1 MEQALVY
8 KEQYARAWTL
18 TKPSKASAL
27 KCLEELCKHLPESD
41 YAAEAQYR
49 SLLRYFQ
56 ATPSKKAPKSLPEW
70 ASLFRSEEVFKR
82 AAITE
87 MHISDGRLE
96 STNGHICIQVPG
108 YADHDDG
115 YYSHELLPISKS
127 EKFPFFN
134 PILDGGERHPEI
146 RFQGLESCEVQTLE
160 AGRLSGVEKTGLI
173 FRIGNKWIQKQYLD
187 AVLAGSKLTSLEFRG
202 DADPLGALYFFGVR
216 QDPSS
221 LSRIRGAAMPIRYE
235 S

>member
-8 KEQYARAWTL
+8 NEQYAKAWTL

-27 KCLEELCKHLPESD
+27 KSLEGLCKHLPEGD
-41 YAAEAQYR
+41 YAAENQYR

-56 ATPSKKAPKSLPEW
+56 STPSKSTPKTLPEW
-70 ASLFRSEEVFKR
+70 ASLFLSKDDSRRS
-82 AAITE
+82 ITE
-87 MHISDGRLE
+87 MHISDGKLE

-108 YADHDDG
+108 YADQEDG

-127 EKFPFFN
+127 EKFPFFD

-146 RFQGLESCEVQTLE
+146 RFQGLEYCEVKTLE
-160 AGRLSGVEKTGLI
+160 ANRLSGVEKTGLI
-173 FRIGNKWIQKQYLD
+173 FRVGEKWIQKQYLD

-202 DADPLGALYFFGVR
+202 DDTPLGALYFFGNHWDGSGR
-216 QDPSS
+216 Y
-221 LSRIRGAAMPIRYE
+221 IRGAAMPIRYVA
-235 S
+235 

>member
-8 KEQYARAWTL
+8 NEQYAKAWTL

-27 KCLEELCKHLPESD
+27 KSLEGLCKHLPEGD
-41 YAAEAQYR
+41 YAAENQYR

-56 ATPSKKAPKSLPEW
+56 STPSKSTPKTLPEW
-70 ASLFRSEEVFKR
+70 ASLFLSKDDSRRS
-82 AAITE
+82 ITE
-87 MHISDGRLE
+87 MHISDGKLE

-108 YADHDDG
+108 YADQEDG

-127 EKFPFFN
+127 EKFPFFD

-146 RFQGLESCEVQTLE
+146 RFQGLESCEVKTLE
-160 AGRLSGVEKTGLI
+160 AGQSGLKKTGLI
-173 FRIGNKWIQKQYLD
+173 FKIGEKWIQKQYLD

-202 DADPLGALYFFGVR
+202 DDTPTGALFFFGTLHAR
-216 QDPSS
+216 HMSGA
-221 LSRIRGAAMPIRYE
+221 IRGAAMPILHE

>member
-1 MEQALVY
+1 MEQALIY

-18 TKPSKASAL
+18 TKPSKVNAL
-27 KCLEELCKHLPESD
+27 KSLEELCQYLPVEG
-41 YAAEAQYR
+41 YAEANYR

-56 ATPSKKAPKSLPEW
+56 STPSKSAPKSLPEW
-70 ASLFRSEEVFKR
+70 ASLFLSKDDARR
-82 AAITE
+82 AITE

-115 YYSHELLPISKS
+115 YYSHELKPI
-127 EKFPFFN
+127 EKEGPYPQFD

-146 RFQGLESCEVQTLE
+146 RFQGLESCEVKTLE
-160 AGRLSGVEKTGLI
+160 AGQSGLKKTGLI
-173 FRIGNKWIQKQYLD
+173 FKVGEKWIQKQYLD

-202 DADPLGALYFFGVR
+202 DATPLGALYFFGVR
-216 QDPSS
+216 QDSSS
-221 LSRIRGAAMPIRYE
+221 LSRIRGAAMPIRNVA
-235 S
+235 

>member
-56 ATPSKKAPKSLPEW
+56 ATPSKSTPKSLPEW
-70 ASLFRSEEVFKR
+70 ASLFLSKDDSRRS
-82 AAITE
+82 ITE
-87 MHISDGRLE
+87 MHISDGKLE
-96 STNGHICIQVPG
+96 STNGHVAIQIPG
-108 YADHDDG
+108 YADHEDG
-115 YYSHELLPISKS
+115 YYSHEMLPI
-127 EKFPFFN
+127 EKEGTYPYFD

-146 RFQGLESCEVQTLE
+146 RFQGLESCEV
-160 AGRLSGVEKTGLI
+160 KP
-173 FRIGNKWIQKQYLD
+173 W
-187 AVLAGSKLTSLEFRG
+187 
-202 DADPLGALYFFGVR
+202 R
-216 QDPSS
+216 QDN
-221 LSRIRGAAMPIRYE
+221 LV
-235 S
+235 

>member
-1 MEQALVY
+1 MEALNY
-8 KEQYARAWTL
+8 KEQYAKAWTL

-27 KCLEELCKHLPESD
+27 KSLEGLCKHLPLDDFRSQNE
-41 YAAEAQYR
+41 YL

-56 ATPSKKAPKSLPEW
+56 STPSKTQPKSLPEW
-70 ASLFRSEEVFKR
+70 ASLFLSKDDSRRS
-82 AAITE
+82 ITE

-115 YYSHELLPISKS
+115 YYSHELLPIDKP
-127 EKFPFFN
+127 ETYPYFD

-160 AGRLSGVEKTGLI
+160 AGQSGLKKTGLI
-173 FRIGNKWIQKQYLD
+173 FKVGEKWIQKQYLD

-202 DADPLGALYFFGVR
+202 DATPLGALYFFGCREVGGT
-216 QDPSS
+216 
-221 LSRIRGAAMPIRYE
+221 IRGAAMPILHQ